1 MAADG
6 SIVIET
12 DLDDKQAQKELN
24 NLGRKIDSLQNK
36 LMQKQGKQNIL
47 AEEARQIG
55 IEYDNA
61 RRKLEEMQS
70 GTTFYTSD
78 HIKQQQTDVSA
89 LEKEWDKVRQAAD
102 KLQTEIYDGTQELG
116 RMKTKAGELY
126 QQIGKAGSES
136 GAMAHAMD
144 RMQKSANRFSLRMR
158 EVVRSALI
166 FTVISQGL
174 ASLRN
179 WLGKVIQS
187 NADASAA
194 IARLKGAL
202 LTLAQPLLD
211 VVIPAFITLV
221 NILTQIVSV
230 VAQLIS
236 MLFGKTITQS
246 KEAAEGLNSE
256 TDALEG
262 VGAAAEEASGS
273 LAGFDEINTISTQKN
288 AGGGGVGASTMEPD
302 FGFDANMGEGQLQ
315 NILDLIK
322 AIGSALLAWK
332 IGKSFGLSLKNILLL
347 FLAIYSA
354 ATFLENLFSAWTGG
368 VTLSNALGMI
378 ASALATALF
387 LFLALGKTLGPI
399 AAGIS
404 LIVTGL
410 AMLVTGFHDAM
421 ENGWN
426 FENLLLSIAGILA
439 AGLGIAIL
447 TGSWIPLLVAGIAS
461 LLLAFTVATGHGE
474 ELLNGIRQIL
484 QGFLDFFTGIFTGD
498 IELAISGVEQ
508 IFDGLGTAIGAV
520 FDGLI
525 DTILSFLN
533 WLDEKTGGVLSPL
546 LNFIKDLFSSV
557 FGSVK
562 DTVLNVI
569 EAMKTIFTGIVQ
581 FVSGVFTQDWDMAWE
596 GVKNIFKGVWNGIV
610 SIIESAINLIVRG
623 VNKLLDGL
631 QAFTSFELPEWLGGY
646 SFGGINIPRIPKVSI
661 PRLAAGAV
669 IPPNRE
675 FMAVL
680 GDQTRGTNIEAPESL
695 IRKIVREE
703 SGNMNT
709 ELLQAI
715 LEAIRAGQV
724 IKVNETVLGRTS
736 AKAINKVTRSSG
748 KSVLLY

>member
-70 GTTFYTSD
+70 GRTFYTSD

-144 RMQKSANRFSLRMR
+144 RMQKSANRFSLRLR

-256 TDALEG
+256 TKALEG

-332 IGKSFGLSLKNILLL
+332 IGKSLGLSLKNILLL

-368 VTLSNALGMI
+368 VTLSNTLGMI